1 MSCESKTKLAWGLS
15 GCSEIQ
21 FNFELY
27 DMLQRKEVE
36 NDVYVIARSFAIRI
50 VNLYKF
56 LKEEKGEF
64 IMSKQVFRSGTSIG
78 ANVFE
83 GKNAQSRPDFSSK
96 MNIALKEATETGYW
110 LDLLHETKF
119 INDEMFVSIE
129 DDCNKIIA
137 ILTKIVKATK

>member
-1 MSCESKTKLAWGLS
+1 MK
-15 GCSEIQ
+15 
-21 FNFELY
+21 LY

-50 VNLYKF
+50 VNMYKY
-56 LKEEKGEF
+56 LREEKGEF

-83 GKNAQSRPDFSSK
+83 GKNAQSRPDFTTK

-110 LDLLHETKF
+110 LDLLHETRF
-119 INDEMFVSIE
+119 LNDETFESIM

-137 ILTKIVKATK
+137 VLTKIVKATKN

>member
-1 MSCESKTKLAWGLS
+1 
-15 GCSEIQ
+15 
-21 FNFELY
+21 
-27 DMLQRKEVE
+27 MLQRKEVE

-119 INDEMFVSIE
+119 INDEMM
-129 DDCNKIIA
+129 CLLKMTA
-137 ILTKIVKATK
+137 IRSSLY